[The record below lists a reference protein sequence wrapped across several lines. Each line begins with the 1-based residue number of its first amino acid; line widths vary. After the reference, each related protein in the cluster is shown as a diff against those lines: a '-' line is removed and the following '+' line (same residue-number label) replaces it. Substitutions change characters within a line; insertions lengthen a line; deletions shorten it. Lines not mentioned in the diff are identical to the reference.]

1 MAQNSKPDG
10 VHPEPEIIPPD
21 RAGGPRPHGNA
32 HIWISITDA
41 NGQRTY
47 RPPGPFTIVATVVA
61 AILVAALVLMLVL
74 GALLIW
80 VPVIAVLVAGFIVV
94 GVIRG
99 YFRGYF
105 QRPR

>member
-1 MAQNSKPDG
+1 VAQNSKPDG

-32 HIWISITDA
+32 HIWISMTDA

-47 RPPGPFTIVATVVA
+47 RTPGPFTVVAT
-61 AILVAALVLMLVL
+61 ILVAALVLMLVL

-80 VPVIAVLVAGFIVV
+80 VPLIAILLAGFIVV